1 MDFSFENETSIP
13 KTNSNKI
20 FTKEDSVFS
29 RKDSSEII
37 NKETNLNAANIN
49 GLSDIDLSN

>member
-13 KTNSNKI
+13 KTNSNKL
-20 FTKEDSVFS
+20 FTKEDSVFL